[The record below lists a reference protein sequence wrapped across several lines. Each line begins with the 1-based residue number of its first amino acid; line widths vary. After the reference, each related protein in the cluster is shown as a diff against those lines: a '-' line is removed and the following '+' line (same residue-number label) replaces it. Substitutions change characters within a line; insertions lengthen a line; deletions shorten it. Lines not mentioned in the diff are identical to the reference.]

1 MKFSGPTSNLRRRA
15 SDAPLARLLPVAR
28 EPEIERAIAD
38 DRVEI
43 RFQPMFDL
51 ATGQV
56 TRAEA
61 LARIEGFSGAE
72 TLFARAR
79 NAGLAERLSRH
90 IQRKAVAFA
99 GAWTGP
105 LGALPLSINMLPE
118 DVEREGVDRWL
129 LDELAVAGLDPA
141 RLTIEITED
150 ALIVDPRRVGER
162 LARLRDAGVK
172 IALDDF
178 GTGYA
183 NMANLAVLPLD
194 VLKIDRDLI
203 AGIEHGEPHR
213 IVARAVLT
221 MARDLGLEA
230 VVEGVETAGQLTLLR
245 EWGCDVYQGF
255 LGSAAL
261 SERSLAHFV
270 ATRSA

>member
-1 MKFSGPTSNLRRRA
+1 M
-15 SDAPLARLLPVAR
+15 
-28 EPEIERAIAD
+28 AD

-56 TRAEA
+56 VRVEA
-61 LARIEGFSGAE
+61 LARIEGFSSAE

-79 NAGLAERLSRH
+79 NAGLVERLSRH
-90 IQRKAVAFA
+90 IQRKALALA
-99 GAWTGP
+99 GAWAGP
-105 LGALPLSINMLPE
+105 LSALSLSVNMLPE
-118 DVEREGVDRWL
+118 DVEREGIDRWI
-129 LDELAVAGLDPA
+129 LDEVADAGLDPS

-150 ALIVDPRRVGER
+150 ALIADPRRVGER
-162 LARLRDAGVK
+162 LARLRDTGIK

-183 NMANLAVLPLD
+183 SMANLAVLPLD
-194 VLKIDRDLI
+194 VLKIDRGLI
-203 AGIEHGEPHR
+203 TGIEHGERHR
-213 IVARAVLT
+213 IVARSVLN
-221 MARDLGLEA
+221 MARELGLET

-245 EWGCDVYQGF
+245 EWGCGLYQGF

-261 SERSLAHFV
+261 SEGSLMHFV
-270 ATRSA
+270 ATRFA